1 MSGKHHGNERARPKV
16 YSGLIM
22 ANPRAS
28 LLVCPHCWNVNLY
41 ALRLCGR
48 CGADMNTALQ
58 ESGGLRWAAAVQ
70 SPVPQ
75 PNARPLSLWLRAVL
89 LVLVA
94 LLALARL
101 VAPVMHAGVPREAAR
116 IPVEAGAQTP

>member
-1 MSGKHHGNERARPKV
+1 MSDRAG
-16 YSGLIM
+16 SS
-22 ANPRAS
+22 AS
-28 LLVCPHCWNVNLY
+28 LLICPHCWNVNLY

-48 CGADMNTALQ
+48 CGADMSTVLQ

-75 PNARPLSLWLRAVL
+75 PNSRPLSLWLRAFL

-94 LLALARL
+94 LLGLARL
-101 VAPVMHAGVPREAAR
+101 VAPIVHAGAPRDAAR
-116 IPVEAGAQTP
+116 VPVQAGVRTP